1 MIAIAKPS
9 PRTKRPSGWQQGFL
23 EMMPDIV
30 RSAHLAFRNLD
41 PEARQEAVQEVLVS
55 AMLAYVRLFERQKV
69 DVAYPSALARFAIA
83 QYRVG
88 RRVSMK
94 LNCNDVLSPYARRK
108 KNFQVETLTGG
119 KGNYNSWR
127 ELLPE
132 NREAGPAETAAARID
147 ISEWFHSLS
156 SLDREIAKALSLGYS
171 TKEVA
176 KQFQVSAP
184 RVSQKRRVFLDSWQG
199 FQGEEIDAVL
209 EGKRQDWSPL
219 DLLFNQKGR

>member
-23 EMMPDIV
+23 VMMSDIV
-30 RSAHLAFRNLD
+30 RSAHIAFRNLD

-88 RRVSMK
+88 RRVSTK
-94 LNCNDVLSPYARRK
+94 LNCNDVLSPFARRK
-108 KNFQVETLTGG
+108 KNFRVETLTGG
-119 KGNYNSWR
+119 KGNYSSWR

-147 ISEWFHSLS
+147 ISEWFESFS
-156 SLDREIAKALSLGYS
+156 SLDREIAEALSMGYS

-176 KQFQVSAP
+176 QEFQVSAP
-184 RVSQKRRVFLDSWQG
+184 RISQKRREFLDSWQM
-199 FQGEEIDAVL
+199 FQGEDV
-209 EGKRQDWSPL
+209 
-219 DLLFNQKGR
+219 GRSSQG